1 MTKTSTAVDIGNVP
15 PEVRH
20 TGVVDWVRQIVE
32 LTEPAQVVWV
42 DGSQE
47 EFDKLCGEM
56 VDRGTL
62 IKLNPAKR
70 PGSFLARSDPSDVA
84 RVEDRTFICSEKEID
99 AGPTNNWVEPAKMR
113 ATLKQLFKGCMQG
126 RTMYVVPFSMG
137 PLGGQHAHHD
147 PHGQARVG
155 RAGC

>member
-15 PEVRH
+15 PEARH

-47 EFDKLCGEM
+47 EFDKLCSEM

-84 RVEDRTFICSEKEID
+84 RVEDRTFICSEK
-99 AGPTNNWVEPAKMR
+99 
-113 ATLKQLFKGCMQG
+113 
-126 RTMYVVPFSMG
+126 
-137 PLGGQHAHHD
+137 
-147 PHGQARVG
+147 
-155 RAGC
+155 

>member
-1 MTKTSTAVDIGNVP
+1 VFFQLHNKENSMTKTSTAVDIGNVP
-15 PEVRH
+15 PEARH

-47 EFDKLCGEM
+47 EFDKLCSEM

-70 PGSFLARSDPSDVA
+70 PGSVLARPRAA
-84 RVEDRTFICSEKEID
+84 RH
-99 AGPTNNWVEPAKMR
+99 AR
-113 ATLKQLFKGCMQG
+113 AEQ
-126 RTMYVVPFSMG
+126 
-137 PLGGQHAHHD
+137 
-147 PHGQARVG
+147 
-155 RAGC
+155 